1 MLHPAAADQ
10 LQADFAQGRVQG
22 WAGVRATLPD
32 RLPAVGALARS
43 RHGQPADLLQGLQLS
58 CGMGARGLSLSV
70 LAGELLAAQLHD
82 EPWPLEKRL
91 ARLLAASRWLDKPV

>member
-1 MLHPAAADQ
+1 MHPAAADI
-10 LQADFAQGRVQG
+10 LQDDFDHARGHG

-32 RLPAVGALARS
+32 RLPAVGALS
-43 RHGQPADLLQGLQLS
+43 VQPGVLKGLQLS

-91 ARLLAASRWLDKPV
+91 ARLLAASRWLDKTS